1 MDIRR
6 YRREEAGA
14 ALLAAGIIVALI
26 AIIILFP
33 ASRAVLSTED
43 GVVEMAGASFFLTAA
58 IAALYSLIRRGYTTN
73 FLLLPIVLGVVGA
86 LSEVSFGARHLGTP
100 VPEMYGGGELDG
112 AHDLIVLA
120 TRLLETFWT
129 RTPYLA
135 AGAAL
140 LAIGIL
146 GAIVWRLRDG
156 LERAAGHL
164 WVHHRLLYLFAGVL
178 GLALAID
185 TAIQHPAM
193 RPVEEIMEMGAAL
206 VLLFYAVALHRKPRT
221 IELGSASGPLPL
233 LRNLAGRMTGRS
245 TG

>member
-14 ALLAAGIIVALI
+14 AFLAAGAMVTLI
-26 AIIILFP
+26 AIAMLFP
-33 ASRAVLSTED
+33 ASRAILSTED
-43 GVVEMAGASFFLTAA
+43 GAVEMAGASFFLIAA
-58 IAALYSLIRRGYTTN
+58 IAALYSLARRGYTTN

-86 LSEVSFGARHLGTP
+86 LSEVSFGARQLGTP

-120 TRLLETFWT
+120 ARLLETF
-129 RTPYLA
+129 RAEAPYLA
-135 AGAAL
+135 AGAAI
-140 LAIGIL
+140 LAFGVL
-146 GAIVWRLRDG
+146 GAAAWRLRHG
-156 LERAAGHL
+156 LERAAVYL
-164 WVHHRLLYLFAGVL
+164 WVHHRLLYLFAAVL

-206 VLLFYAVALHRKPRT
+206 VLLLYAVALHRKPRL
-221 IELGSASGPLPL
+221 IEAGPLPP
-233 LRNLAGRMTGRS
+233 LRDAASRMTGRS
-245 TG
+245 AG

>member
-1 MDIRR
+1 MDVRR

-14 ALLAAGIIVALI
+14 ALLAAGIIIALI
-26 AIIILFP
+26 ATVILFP
-33 ASRAVLSTED
+33 ASRTVLSTED

-58 IAALYSLIRRGYTTN
+58 IAALYSLARRGYTTG

-112 AHDLIVLA
+112 AHDLIMLA
-120 TRLLETFWT
+120 ARLLESF
-129 RTPYLA
+129 RAQAPHMA

-140 LAIGIL
+140 LAFGVL
-146 GAIVWRLRDG
+146 AAIIWRLRDA
-156 LERAAGHL
+156 LERGAGYL
-164 WVHHRLLYLFAGVL
+164 WVHHRLLYLFGTTL

-206 VLLFYAVALHRKPRT
+206 VLLFYAVALHRKPKA
-221 IELGSASGPLPL
+221 IEAGPLPL
-233 LRNLAGRMTGRS
+233 LRNLASRMTGRS
-245 TG
+245 VG

>member
-14 ALLAAGIIVALI
+14 ALLAAGIIAALI
-26 AIIILFP
+26 AIVILFP
-33 ASRAVLSTED
+33 ASRTVLSTED

-58 IAALYSLIRRGYTTN
+58 IAALYSLIRRGYATN

-120 TRLLETFWT
+120 ARLLETFWMQ
-129 RTPYLA
+129 TPYLT

-146 GAIVWRLRDG
+146 GAIVWRLRDA
-156 LERAAGHL
+156 LERAAGYL
-164 WVHHRLLYLFAGVL
+164 WIHHRLLYLFAAVL

-193 RPVEEIMEMGAAL
+193 RPVEEIMEMAAAL
-206 VLLFYAVALHRKPRT
+206 VLLFYALALHRKPRT
-221 IELGSASGPLPL
+221 IETGSLPL

-245 TG
+245 AG